1 MIVLV
6 TWSTGKIFIN
16 PNPVSFNLTTYSG
29 AEHAEGD
36 VVVFLDSHIEALPGW
51 AEPIMDRI
59 ARNRKTVRFT

>member
-1 MIVLV
+1 M
-6 TWSTGKIFIN
+6 
-16 PNPVSFNLTTYSG
+16 PG

-59 ARNRKTVRFT
+59 ARNRKTVIFA